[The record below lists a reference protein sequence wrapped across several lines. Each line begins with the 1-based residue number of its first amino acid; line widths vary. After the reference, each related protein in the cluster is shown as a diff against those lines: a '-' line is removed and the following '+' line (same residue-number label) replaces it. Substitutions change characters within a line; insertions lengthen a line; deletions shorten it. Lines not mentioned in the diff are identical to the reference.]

1 MDWRWVLG
9 ISPDT
14 APQGRPPAA
23 FYDGIRKKSEM
34 TFDNVKGRRTSDKDP
49 NFNRELLQPDP
60 QLSLDRLSILHAPQ
74 LIGLHLSG
82 ARWFI
87 TEASVQFLRP
97 LLLGLTADH
106 ALCSRSV

>member
-9 ISPDT
+9 ISPGT

-49 NFNRELLQPDP
+49 NFNRELLQRDP

-74 LIGLHLSG
+74 LIGLH
-82 ARWFI
+82 
-87 TEASVQFLRP
+87 
-97 LLLGLTADH
+97 
-106 ALCSRSV
+106 